1 MKIRF
6 LAVSAALACGASA
19 LASSSSFNAVA
30 SASFNNI
37 GSIDAQGDVDNVR
50 MNWVANGGGS
60 ISAIRVTGQLTEA
73 ATATGTFASEAR
85 VRFTA
90 GAGSTFAAFNF
101 QASTIT
107 GYTGTIAIGPSTLNV
122 TPFTLTNGGTVGLEW
137 FESVQDG
144 TAGIAEQTWD
154 NVLYEFGSN
163 VITNGG
169 AALGAL
175 VGDGSTLSVPGGH
188 VSGGLD
194 FFTFSIGGVN
204 SPTDYLN
211 LSMLGGGTGGMTDT
225 EMALYDGL
233 GNLVASSDDE
243 GPGLFSELSY
253 GAADPLAAP
262 DVAPGFNG
270 LSLAAGTYTIVTG
283 GYDTNFTPT
292 IGAITAGTNAGSY
305 SLSLTYVPEPASLAL
320 VSLGAICFV
329 RRR

>member
-6 LAVSAALACGASA
+6 LAASAVLVCAASA
-19 LASSSSFNAVA
+19 LASSSAFSVVG

-37 GSIDAQGDVDNVR
+37 GSIDAQGDLDNVR
-50 MNWVANGGGS
+50 MNWVATGGGP
-60 ISAIRVTGQLTEA
+60 ISAIRVTGQLTEI
-73 ATATGTFASEAR
+73 ATATFASEAR

-90 GAGSTFAAFNF
+90 GAGSAFTAFNL
-101 QASTIT
+101 QASTTT
-107 GYTGTIAIGPSTLNV
+107 GYTGSIAIGPSTINV

-137 FESVQDG
+137 FESAQDG
-144 TAGIAEQTWD
+144 TANIAEQTWD

-169 AALGAL
+169 ASLGSL
-175 VGDGSTLSVPGGH
+175 VGNGSTMSVPGSH
-188 VSGGLD
+188 ASGGLD
-194 FFTFSIGGVN
+194 FFTFSFGGVN
-204 SPTDYLN
+204 APTDYLN

-243 GPGLFSELSY
+243 GPGLFSELTY

-283 GYDTNFTPT
+283 GFNTNFTPT

-305 SLSLTYVPEPASLAL
+305 SLGVTYVPEPASLAL
-320 VSLGAICFV
+320 LALGAICLG